1 MQRTRTNRRTIIT
14 NVIFLSSLIG
24 LMLLDQILKTVFK
37 NLYENTSWNETTI
50 IQGFFSFKYTMNT
63 GSAFSFLADTT
74 WGQTFFKVLTIL
86 SLIGFYA
93 YYVYLSKGKNY
104 TARIAMVLIMCGA
117 MGNLIDRFAYN
128 GVVDFISFIFGGNPF
143 AIFNLADSY
152 LTIGVILIIIHLLFL
167 DKNAVFKGEKVEKNN

>member
-1 MQRTRTNRRTIIT
+1 MQGIRANGRRVKFNTWHLILALFLVFVDQLT
-14 NVIFLSSLIG
+14 KVIFRNLALNHNWSS
-24 LMLLDQILKTVFK
+24 TC
-37 NLYENTSWNETTI
+37 I
-50 IQGFFSFKYTMNT
+50 IPNFFYFDYTFNT
-63 GSAFSFLADTT
+63 GAAFSFLSNAS
-74 WGQTFFKVLTIL
+74 WAQTFFKVLTIL